1 MPGIPRNLWVNLLFG
16 CLSSAASSLTNGG
29 FFSNYIVSIGLG
41 DTAVGLIFSTAG
53 LVMVALAVP
62 LGILTDRLA
71 RQVLLR
77 AGVAAGLA
85 SAVAQTLAL
94 QLRHVPLLYAAAG
107 LSGMASAIVGPALAA
122 NFADS
127 IQTGDRTLLYT
138 WQYSGSIAAGALGP
152 LAALPYLYY
161 RGNAWEVGT
170 LTVVMQAGNAIYM
183 VAYLLLLLIR
193 DDAVLGKESEG
204 VLAKEAGSGSGSGSA
219 DAEAPLLERAADADA
234 APAASGGAPAAS
246 KQALGLGHQT
256 LALGCCTLRVRHI
269 PYLLFASDIT
279 IALGAGA
286 SIAFFPLYF
295 TQGLQPG
302 LTPMALS
309 AVFAGLPLLIALA
322 GFLLVPLSKR
332 MGRAPAALAAN
343 LVGTAAL
350 FALVFIRTPWVAIS
364 TYLLRS
370 SAMNASYAVQRGIL
384 MDVVSKENR
393 GKWSS
398 VENLTAATWT
408 GSSLVGGF
416 LVQRYSF
423 QTVFF
428 GTACLYCVGNVIL
441 ALVTPLTWGEKV
453 DAGKAAAGPEEGQA
467 PLEGASVNAS
477 E

>member
-1 MPGIPRNLWVNLLFG
+1 MLPRNLWVNLVYG
-16 CLSSAASSLTNGG
+16 CLSSAASSLTQGA
-29 FFSNYIVSIGLG
+29 FFSNYIIAIGLG

-53 LVMVALAVP
+53 LVMVLLAAP
-62 LGILTDRLA
+62 LGILTDRLP
-71 RQVLLR
+71 RQALLR

-85 SAVAQTLAL
+85 SVVAQTLAL

-107 LSGMASAIVGPALAA
+107 LAGTASAIVGPALAA

-127 IQTGDRTLLYT
+127 VTTGSRTMLYT

-161 RGNAWEVGT
+161 SGNTWSEGT
-170 LTVVMQAGNAIYM
+170 LTAVMQAGNAISL

-193 DDAVLGKESEG
+193 DDAALGKESEG
-204 VLAKEAGSGSGSGSA
+204 VLAAEAGGGGGSGSSSA
-219 DAEAPLLERAADADA
+219 DAKAPLLEPDA
-234 APAASGGAPAAS
+234 SEGGAPAS
-246 KQALGLGHQT
+246 QALGLGHQT

-269 PYLLFASDIT
+269 PYLLFSSDLA

-286 SIAFFPLYF
+286 TIAFFPLYF
-295 TQGLQPG
+295 SQGLQPG
-302 LTPMALS
+302 LSPAALS
-309 AVFAGLPLLIALA
+309 AVFACQPLLIALA
-322 GFLLVPLSKR
+322 GFVLVPVAARL
-332 MGRAPAALAAN
+332 GRAPAALAAN
-343 LVGTAAL
+343 VVGTAAL
-350 FALVFIRTPWVAIS
+350 FALVFIRTPWVAVT

-370 SAMNASYAVQRGIL
+370 ACMNASYGVQRGIL

-423 QTVFF
+423 QAVFF
-428 GTACLYCVGNVIL
+428 GTACLYVVGNCIL
-441 ALVTPLTWGEKV
+441 ALVAPLTRGERV
-453 DAGKAAAGPEEGQA
+453 DAGGKEGGGARAPPEA
-467 PLEGASVNAS
+467 PASVNAS